1 MDRRSAATLYWPG
14 AAASTTPASA
24 MSFWACAFAAA
35 EKSLPAMLI
44 LRIAGI
50 SDGLNPS
57 AVSLLFC
64 K

>member
-1 MDRRSAATLYWPG
+1 MDRRGLRQLYWPG

-24 MSFWACAFAAA
+24 ISFWACAFAAA